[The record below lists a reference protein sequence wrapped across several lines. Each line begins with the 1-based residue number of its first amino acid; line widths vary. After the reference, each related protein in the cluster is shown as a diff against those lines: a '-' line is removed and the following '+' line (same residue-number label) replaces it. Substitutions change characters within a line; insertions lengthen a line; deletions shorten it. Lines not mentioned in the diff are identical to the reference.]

1 MSAARAGRRLA
12 FVFSPLAFGAMIF
25 AVLLGSGEAAAASPV
40 KASRVRAV
48 YSIGFNGMGI
58 GEFIL
63 DARLANHRYTLSA
76 DARISVLAGL
86 IFEWH
91 GRTSS
96 RGRVVG
102 SSPLPAAYSF
112 GYTTSNKAEQI
123 RVKFA
128 GKSVREIAV
137 NPPQKRSS
145 RRIPV
150 TRQHMY
156 GVLDPLS
163 AVLLLSNV
171 GVDRTGP
178 GVCDRR
184 LPIFD
189 GKARY
194 DIQLSY
200 KRSKRVK
207 TADGYRGPARICKVK
222 YVPIAGHKRGDD
234 ESAFAARNESIE
246 VWMIPISKSGL
257 YVPYYIYIPTPVGAA
272 TLTAVDFDVRMPG
285 VRRRARARVKA
296 EVE

>member
-1 MSAARAGRRLA
+1 
-12 FVFSPLAFGAMIF
+12 MIF
-25 AVLLGSGEAAAASPV
+25 AVLLGTGEAAAASPA

-58 GEFIL
+58 GEFTL
-63 DARLANHRYTLSA
+63 DARLANHRYALHA

-96 RGRVVG
+96 SGRVIG

-112 GYTTSNKAEQI
+112 GYTTSNKGEQI

-137 NPPQKRSS
+137 NPPPRRSS
-145 RRIPV
+145 SRIPV

-156 GVLDPLS
+156 DVIDPLS

-171 GVDRTGP
+171 GVDKTGHD
-178 GVCDRR
+178 VCNRR

-200 KRSKRVK
+200 KRTKRVK
-207 TADGYRGPARICKVK
+207 TTDGYRGPAQICKVK
-222 YVPIAGHKRGDD
+222 YVPIAGHKRADD
-234 ESAFAARNESIE
+234 ESAYAARNESIE
-246 VWMIPISKSGL
+246 VWMVPISKSGL

-272 TLTAVDFDVRMPG
+272 TLTAVNFDVRMPG
-285 VRRRARARVKA
+285 VHRRARARVKA